1 MEKANMS
8 QSVTRRE
15 FLGTSGKTAAGAAVA
30 MGLAGC
36 ATTGQQAAVVP
47 RRKYGPNERFT
58 IALIGCGGMGRFK
71 LCYHNNFLGSKQCD
85 VAMVCDIDP
94 SQTAA
99 AVAWAEKDHK
109 QKPKQ
114 VKDYREVIDN
124 KDIDIVIVATPD
136 HWHATPMMAAVA
148 ADKDVYCEKPCCHN
162 IMEGK
167 AMVDAAQKY
176 NRVVQVG
183 THQRSIP
190 QIAEARKWIQDGGLG
205 IISQTNTFTYGN
217 DSPDGL
223 GHDPDEP
230 APKGVDYNT
239 WLGPAPVR
247 PFNHRRFHSKWRWY
261 FDYGC
266 GMVGDWNVHL
276 QDIIM
281 WTMGVTAP
289 IAVSSA
295 GGKLVL
301 TDDRDTPDT
310 MQSVY
315 EFGPCKLAPK
325 GFTQTYTMRKA
336 SGRPWNADGYGMVFH
351 GTNGKGHLDR
361 KRFNTEA
368 DKVNWAD
375 GKSGDRMENIA
386 KEDGGGDL
394 LGHAAHVANFLDC
407 VRTGKT
413 PTASIELHYNTVVA
427 CHLANVSLK
436 VGRKIFWD
444 ADKVACF
451 KDRALTIPDREANK
465 LLAREYRKGFELPD
479 VL

>member
-1 MEKANMS
+1 MS

-30 MGLAGC
+30 MSLAGC
-36 ATTGQQAAVVP
+36 AATGRQAAVPP
-47 RRKYGPNERFT
+47 RPKYGPNERFT

-71 LCYHNNFLGSKQCD
+71 LGNFMDSKQCD
-85 VAMVCDIDP
+85 VAAVCDIDANH
-94 SQTAA
+94 TKGAA
-99 AVAWAEKDHK
+99 QDVEKK
-109 QKPKQ
+109 LNTKPKQ
-114 VKDYREVIDN
+114 VKDYREVVGD
-124 KDIDIVIVATPD
+124 KDIDLVIVATPD
-136 HWHATPMMAAVA
+136 HWHAITMISAVA
-148 ADKDVYCEKPCCHN
+148 AGKDVYCEKPCCHN
-162 IMEGK
+162 VMEGK

-190 QIAEARKWIQDGGLG
+190 HIAAARQWIQDNGLG

-217 DSPDGL
+217 DTPDGL
-223 GHDPDEP
+223 GYKPDEP
-230 APKGVDYNT
+230 IPEGVDYNA

-247 PFNHRRFHSKWRWY
+247 PFNKRRFHNTWRWY

-281 WTMGVTAP
+281 WTMGVTSP
-289 IAVSSA
+289 ISVSTA
-295 GGKLVL
+295 GGKFVL

-336 SGRPWNADGYGMVFH
+336 SGRPWDADGYGMVFH
-351 GTNGKGHLDR
+351 GTNGMGHVDR
-361 KRFNTEA
+361 KKFKTAPDN
-368 DKVNWAD
+368 VNWKTNPA
-375 GKSGDRMENIA
+375 KRME
-386 KEDGGGDL
+386 EFERTSGGDL
-394 LGHAAHVANFLDC
+394 VGHAKHVANFLDC

-413 PTASIELHYNTVVA
+413 PIASIELHYNTVAA

-444 ADKVACF
+444 ADKVVCF
-451 KDRALTIPDREANK
+451 KDRALTVPDREANK